1 MTAPRRE
8 YDIFPFILAEPV
20 PADYIRAM
28 STFLPFLM
36 GFAMF
41 ATLIILVVG
50 LVGFARNGPFY
61 KKHANNLMR
70 ARVVGQGVALILFA
84 LIMFLA
90 AR

>member
-1 MTAPRRE
+1 
-8 YDIFPFILAEPV
+8 
-20 PADYIRAM
+20 M
-28 STFLPFLM
+28 SSFLPFLM

-41 ATLIILVVG
+41 ATLVILVVG

-70 ARVVGQGVALILFA
+70 ARVIGQGVALIIFA

>member
-1 MTAPRRE
+1 MDA
-8 YDIFPFILAEPV
+8 
-20 PADYIRAM
+20 
-28 STFLPFLM
+28 FLPFLM

-50 LVGFARNGPFY
+50 LIGFARNGPFY

-70 ARVVGQGVALILFA
+70 ARVIGQGLALILFA

-90 AR
+90 AK

>member
-1 MTAPRRE
+1 MDA
-8 YDIFPFILAEPV
+8 
-20 PADYIRAM
+20 
-28 STFLPFLM
+28 FLPFLM

-50 LVGFARNGPFY
+50 LIGFARNGPFY

-70 ARVVGQGVALILFA
+70 ARVIGQGVALILFA

-90 AR
+90 AK

>member
-1 MTAPRRE
+1 M
-8 YDIFPFILAEPV
+8 
-20 PADYIRAM
+20 ADYIWDMNA
-28 STFLPFLM
+28 FLPFLL
-36 GFAMF
+36 GLAMF

-70 ARVVGQGVALILFA
+70 ARVIGQGLALIIFGIILA
-84 LIMFLA
+84 LA

>member
-1 MTAPRRE
+1 MDA
-8 YDIFPFILAEPV
+8 
-20 PADYIRAM
+20 
-28 STFLPFLM
+28 FLPFLM

-41 ATLIILVVG
+41 ATLAILVIG
-50 LVGFARNGPFY
+50 LIGFARNGPFY

-70 ARVVGQGVALILFA
+70 ARVIGQGLALILFA